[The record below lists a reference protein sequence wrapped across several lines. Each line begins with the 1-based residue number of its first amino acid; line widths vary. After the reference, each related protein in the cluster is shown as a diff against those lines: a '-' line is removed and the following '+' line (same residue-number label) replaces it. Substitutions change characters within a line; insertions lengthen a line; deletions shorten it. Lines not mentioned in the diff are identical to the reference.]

1 MIQTSQGRDYEPS
14 GSVSGALTT
23 VFCAIPLHSMG
34 TKEEYKLNR
43 LSKWKEYSG
52 PHFEMVDVDG
62 EHYTMISE
70 DNVESFAPKMKAAIH
85 RAETLHSTSPP
96 AVTPK
101 QKFDAVPT
109 IDFSLAKSNPP
120 EYFKQLKF
128 AFEDVGFGIFV
139 NVPGFEQTFQDEV
152 FRLVAQLFKK
162 HEEWKSL
169 IGTENSPSLR
179 GHFRCDTIYG
189 PHKVALYIHNG

>member
-1 MIQTSQGRDYEPS
+1 MPQTTQGRDYEPS
-14 GSVSGALTT
+14 GSVSRALTT
-23 VFCAIPLHSMG
+23 VFCAIPLPSMG

-43 LSKWKEYSG
+43 LSKWTEYSG

-70 DNVESFAPKMKAAIH
+70 DHVESFAPKMKAAIH
-85 RAETLHSTSPP
+85 RAEILQSPAPP

-101 QKFDAVPT
+101 QNFDAVPT

-128 AFEDVGFGIFV
+128 ALEDVGFGIFV
-139 NVPGFEQTFQDEV
+139 NVPGFEQSFQDEV
-152 FRLVAQLFKK
+152 FRLVAQFFKK
-162 HEEWKSL
+162 PEEWKSS
-169 IGTENSPSLR
+169 IGTEKSPSLR
-179 GHFRCDTIYG
+179 GHFRCDTIDG
-189 PHKVALYIHNG
+189 PHKVVF